1 MPRSADWESG
11 ILSTR
16 PAHIAEEMYNFQRIN
31 HKNITIEYIEKR
43 LVKGLFPPHMH
54 MKSKAKCK
62 KTTFIT
68 NSQFR
73 GWKLLLKEWKS
84 LLGL

>member
-1 MPRSADWESG
+1 
-11 ILSTR
+11 
-16 PAHIAEEMYNFQRIN
+16 MYNFQRIN

-73 GWKLLLKEWKS
+73 G
-84 LLGL
+84 